1 MAPISNKP
9 KLGSTPG
16 RGASGGGLG
25 KSSGGKSGS
34 SGFGKSSSAGFDGK
48 SSSSSKK
55 PVTLGS
61 LSSSSNSTSTLP
73 LGSSSKYVSASSYSS
88 PKSKTKFGIIWI
100 PTKRHNKKK
109 DMVFNP
115 HRDDRMRERSPS
127 MYNLMSGDSDHH
139 KRRDEEPALLV
150 PDKVKPTPVPTLV
163 TTGTIAAEAAVT
175 DSVASTSPNEKT
187 EFIQRDSK
195 EATGDSND
203 KHEKEY
209 LDNKD
214 SNKMDAEDGECK
226 YEKNKIGDKVDS
238 VYLRP
243 PPPHKVRSTT
253 STANDE
259 EDCGIKCLYYT
270 LQCCD
275 CVLM

>member
-1 MAPISNKP
+1 MQENPNFETIITTWRR
-9 KLGSTPG
+9 L
-16 RGASGGGLG
+16 SGELQT
-25 KSSGGKSGS
+25 
-34 SGFGKSSSAGFDGK
+34 D
-48 SSSSSKK
+48 
-55 PVTLGS
+55 
-61 LSSSSNSTSTLP
+61 STL
-73 LGSSSKYVSASSYSS
+73 AS
-88 PKSKTKFGIIWI
+88 
-100 PTKRHNKKK
+100 
-109 DMVFNP
+109 
-115 HRDDRMRERSPS
+115 
-127 MYNLMSGDSDHH
+127 MSGDSDHH

-203 KHEKEY
+203 KDEKEY